1 MIICVIIMFIFS
13 QLRILH
19 YPPSPTGNIQ
29 LSYIEPQLVFC
40 HNDLNPNNILYDPVT
55 RQVSFI
61 HLEFADMN
69 FQAFEMARHFYTL
82 CGSDLSRVGSSDF
95 VPAPEFQFRWC
106 QYYIAAYENILVKEV
121 STYITYMLLLYT
133 HILKYVFLNAIL
145 LFGFLFLV
153 HILLIFKYFICCYTY
168 YFLYIHLKIC
178 FVSCVIG

>member
-1 MIICVIIMFIFS
+1 M
-13 QLRILH
+13 
-19 YPPSPTGNIQ
+19 
-29 LSYIEPQLVFC
+29 SYIEPQLVFC

-106 QYYIAAYENILVKEV
+106 QYYIAAYENIPVKEV
-121 STYITYMLLLYT
+121 RI
-133 HILKYVFLNAIL
+133 
-145 LFGFLFLV
+145 
-153 HILLIFKYFICCYTY
+153 IFNYLMMESVNRTVEQKN
-168 YFLYIHLKIC
+168 
-178 FVSCVIG
+178 

>member
-1 MIICVIIMFIFS
+1 MLSKTNFSRFYDYIIVVCIIIMFLFS

-121 STYITYMLLLYT
+121 STYITYIQVFLLLLLYT
-133 HILKYVFLNAIL
+133 HILKYV
-145 LFGFLFLV
+145 LFHVL
-153 HILLIFKYFICCYTY
+153 
-168 YFLYIHLKIC
+168 
-178 FVSCVIG
+178 